1 MKSLNK
7 KNSKIGESARI
18 LYTWCHPIAA
28 LLDLYVALLQVNI
41 VNILLSK
48 AIYRCILIYIYIFCV
63 CLGVRMLCTY
73 KVYKYCLSICVTLT
87 VIPCCILVHSVQL
100 RCLHLVVVHYS

>member
-7 KNSKIGESARI
+7 KNSQIGESARC
-18 LYTWCHPIAA
+18 LYTWCHCIAA

-48 AIYRCILIYIYIFCV
+48 AIYRCILIYIYILCV
-63 CLGVRMLCTY
+63 YAWALGCCVRTRY
-73 KVYKYCLSICVTLT
+73 INIVFQSA
-87 VIPCCILVHSVQL
+87 
-100 RCLHLVVVHYS
+100 

>member
-7 KNSKIGESARI
+7 KNSQIGGSARF

-48 AIYRCILIYIYIFCV
+48 AIYRCILIYIYIYIYFVCAWALGYCV
-63 CLGVRMLCTY
+63 RTRYINIVFQ
-73 KVYKYCLSICVTLT
+73 SA
-87 VIPCCILVHSVQL
+87 
-100 RCLHLVVVHYS
+100 